1 MARRGSCNATARG
14 SQRKTRSQ
22 RNNVTA
28 IDNGNG
34 DLPAAVPQP
43 TPAASRRF
51 NPYRAQRA
59 NVAANAAVT
68 DMSGQLAQLRSL
80 AESQQR
86 ALRANVPAYADANMG
101 VTRLEGWPTF
111 AQPTASA
118 GPLQRQMPAPRGR
131 RGRGRSAGRSSQGRR
146 RLLPASMEEQENR
159 GAPLDRGL
167 DSDDDYDEEMRKAS
181 LENKKEREEKERKE
195 RDRRVRI
202 GERMARERFEE
213 EGRRSETESLV
224 DVYERIGQ
232 RLQAREANRL
242 QETGQEERA
251 VVPGETLFAPQVSM
265 EPTVTEAGH
274 FPVSPQASYLP
285 ANIPQLQ
292 PPVPPP
298 NNYLPATIPMLQQP
312 TPPLLVKEE
321 EPDCQEID
329 ITRPSIKIEHGKE
342 NWKKWTRKQVRAFI
356 RSIEYRDAK
365 EAEKLIDL
373 NLNGFGLYYHWADE
387 KNTVNRGISLD
398 FWYEFHYHFAK
409 IVKELERLENENKTK
424 K

>member
-1 MARRGSCNATARG
+1 MPKRGNSNATARG

-22 RNNVTA
+22 RANVAA
-28 IDNGNG
+28 IDNENV
-34 DLPAAVPQP
+34 DLTTTVSQP

-68 DMSGQLAQLRSL
+68 DMAGQLAQLRSL

-86 ALRANVPAYADANMG
+86 ELRANVS
-101 VTRLEGWPTF
+101 VTGLEGCNWIGRPTI
-111 AQPTASA
+111 AQVQQTASA
-118 GPLQRQMPAPRGR
+118 GALQRQMPAPRGR
-131 RGRGRSAGRSSQGRR
+131 RGRGRPAGRPSQGRR

-159 GAPLDRGL
+159 SGLLDRGL

-195 RDRRVRI
+195 RDRRVQI

-213 EGRRSETESLV
+213 EGRQSETDSLV
-224 DVYERIGQ
+224 DTYERIRQ

-242 QETGQEERA
+242 QEPGQEERA
-251 VVPGETLFAPQVSM
+251 VAPGETLFAPQVSM
-265 EPTVTEAGH
+265 EPTVAEAGH
-274 FPVSPQASYLP
+274 LPVPPQASYLP

-298 NNYLPATIPMLQQP
+298 INYLPATIPILQQP

-321 EPDCQEID
+321 EPDCQEIG

-356 RSIEYRDAK
+356 RSMEYRDAK